1 MASSF
6 LWLCSHHSSAGQIRN
21 PMGENGYISPL
32 WPASLSTFG
41 WLFWQSIHC
50 TVSDFW
56 LIRDH
61 ARIWVQQKSTVR
73 YQGPCLLNLP
83 HWCLGKHYLN
93 FMTACLMYVQVA
105 CSLLVTCWLFSSP
118 SLWWSFAVL
127 DQSFADL
134 CWVNFFKLFA
144 KVGFLEAHPDSYL
157 WDFVPW
163 Q

>member
-6 LWLCSHHSSAGQIRN
+6 LWLCSRHSSAGQIRN

-50 TVSDFW
+50 TVLAFW

-93 FMTACLMYVQVA
+93 FMTACLMYKLPVLY
-105 CSLLVTCWLFSSP
+105 CSLASCFPTLASDGPLHFNGPWP
-118 SLWWSFAVL
+118 VL
-127 DQSFADL
+127 CVL
-134 CWVNFFKLFA
+134 CWFSNFYLVNLCKFLS
-144 KVGFLEAHPDSYL
+144 KVLLGAY
-157 WDFVPW
+157 
-163 Q
+163 